1 MKKLMV
7 NEEILRIKQMMGI
20 KESSTPTDEI
30 IDELSPADIVG
41 SVREEEGDENSL
53 DSQTDLMNY
62 LYNKYDLDE
71 LETKVFIFDLNPK
84 YPIQTKEVDDF
95 WSELTKD
102 QETPYEIPGFEGTMD
117 KLNDISLSEG
127 ESKEEQLKVAFAAF
141 DKAEM
146 SGDIR
151 GQELALAV
159 IDLIRD
165 SEDKLNVSKEPSN
178 ESFDP
183 SDAYSEYLSDCCG
196 APMYTDMGICSD
208 CKEHCEPQ
216 SDDELD
222 MSGIDSIE
230 KELEEEEQSWMAMR
244 SGKEG
249 KIYENK
255 AYEGRAYVQEDYFD
269 TQSGAL
275 ESAQDYALNKGYEA
289 DMASFYPVHIKYG
302 ETANYHVEL
311 SKNDKPVKNK
321 MLHISLYR
329 MDSGK
334 YELTNYIN

>member
-1 MKKLMV
+1 
-7 NEEILRIKQMMGI
+7 
-20 KESSTPTDEI
+20 
-30 IDELSPADIVG
+30 
-41 SVREEEGDENSL
+41 
-53 DSQTDLMNY
+53 
-62 LYNKYDLDE
+62 
-71 LETKVFIFDLNPK
+71 
-84 YPIQTKEVDDF
+84 
-95 WSELTKD
+95 
-102 QETPYEIPGFEGTMD
+102 
-117 KLNDISLSEG
+117 
-127 ESKEEQLKVAFAAF
+127 
-141 DKAEM
+141 
-146 SGDIR
+146 
-151 GQELALAV
+151 
-159 IDLIRD
+159 
-165 SEDKLNVSKEPSN
+165 
-178 ESFDP
+178 
-183 SDAYSEYLSDCCG
+183 
-196 APMYTDMGICSD
+196 MGICSD

-255 AYEGRAYVQEDYFD
+255 TYEGRAYVQEDYFE
-269 TQSGAL
+269 TQSGAI